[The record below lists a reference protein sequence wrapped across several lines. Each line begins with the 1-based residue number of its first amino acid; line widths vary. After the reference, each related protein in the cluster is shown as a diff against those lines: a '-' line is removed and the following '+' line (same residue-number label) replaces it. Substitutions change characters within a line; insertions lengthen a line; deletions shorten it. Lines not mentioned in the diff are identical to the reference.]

1 MKSCFTFA
9 VLTLFAATSAFAAD
23 VDTVYRKNE
32 SRGFGGQI
40 TAANKTEVV
49 VTQRV
54 GNRSESFPANEID
67 RVEFTN
73 EPAVLGLA
81 RGNVATG
88 QWQEALKNLQ
98 DAQATNSNNQNLKGE
113 IDYLACYALVQIAQ
127 RDPSRIQEALDKINA
142 FLNTYRDHYRVYPV
156 QKLQGETALLAE
168 NADVA
173 ETAFLRL
180 KEAPWAEYQMA
191 AKAGIGRTLL
201 LQKKVNEAKTIFDE
215 VASSAASSPAEKSS
229 QLQGMLGQ
237 AECLIQ
243 LNQVEEATK
252 VLQKVVDEAAASDTR
267 LLAQTYLQLGDAYSL
282 DGQRAKDAVLAYLH
296 VDVIPS
302 LASHADLHAEALFRL
317 SKLWPA
323 IGQPAR
329 GADAAAR
336 LEQDYPDSTWT
347 KQLSTTE

>member
-1 MKSCFTFA
+1 MKTCFTIA
-9 VLTLFAATSAFAAD
+9 VLTLLTATSALAAD

-40 TAANKTEVV
+40 TTANKTEVV

-54 GNRSESFPANEID
+54 GNRSETFPANQIE

-88 QWQEALKNLQ
+88 QWQDALKNLQ
-98 DAQATNSNNQNLKGE
+98 DGLNASGNNQNLKGE
-113 IDYLACYALVQIAQ
+113 IDYLSCYVLVQMAQ
-127 RDPSRIQEALDKINA
+127 RDPALVPEALEKIKA

-156 QKLQGETALLAE
+156 QKLWGETALLAA
-168 NADVA
+168 NADDA

-180 KEAPWAEYQMA
+180 KEAPWAEYQLA
-191 AKAGIGRTLL
+191 AKAGIARSLL
-201 LQKKVNEAKTIFDE
+201 LQNKMNEAKALFDE
-215 VASSAASSPAEKSS
+215 VASFATSTPAERSC
-229 QLQGMLGQ
+229 QLEGMLGQ

-243 LNQVEEATK
+243 MNQVDEATT
-252 VLQKVVDEAAASDTR
+252 VLQKVVDEASASDTR
-267 LLAQTYLQLGDAYSL
+267 LLAQSYLQLGDAYSL
-282 DGQRAKDAVLAYLH
+282 DGQRAKEAVLAYLR
-296 VDVIPS
+296 VDVIPNM
-302 LASHADLHAEALFRL
+302 AAHADLHAEALFRL

-336 LEQDYPDSTWT
+336 LEQSYPDSTWA
-347 KQLSTTE
+347 KQLSSTE